1 MQCVLHFRIHYA
13 LYVVHVNRGM
23 LDCRKGTLQNG
34 VVTPIINIMKPGSK
48 QVNVDIITINVVSVM
63 TCRHTFIKRL
73 LRVKQA

>member
-1 MQCVLHFRIHYA
+1 MCAMCLTFAHA

-34 VVTPIINIMKPGSK
+34 VVTPIINMMKPGSK
-48 QVNVDIITINVVSVM
+48 QVDVDIITINFVSVM

>member
-1 MQCVLHFRIHYA
+1 MHYA

-34 VVTPIINIMKPGSK
+34 VVTAINNMMKPGSN
-48 QVNVDIITINVVSVM
+48 QVDVDIITINFVSVM
-63 TCRHTFIKRL
+63 TCRHTFIKRRL